1 MLDIFAG
8 YHHIQFQ
15 GKIMIQ
21 TQENDKKSHLRP
33 YLCLLDQNLDC
44 KMFIN
49 KISTW
54 TFFQAIIFYN
64 LK

>member
-33 YLCLLDQNLDC
+33 YLCLLDQDLDC

-49 KISTW
+49 KIST
-54 TFFQAIIFYN
+54 
-64 LK
+64 